1 VLRLRSMGPHGETAG
16 ERSEAATRTRQIED
30 FEYHWDG
37 AFTGTVYAAGKF
49 TTIYTANG
57 QTVTGANITDLRGE
71 ARNYYA
77 HMHASRSST

>member
-1 VLRLRSMGPHGETAG
+1 MGPHGQSAG
-16 ERSEAATRTRQIED
+16 ERSEAATAARTRATQIRD

-37 AFTGTVYAAGKF
+37 AFTGTVWEGGKF
-49 TTIYTANG
+49 RTTYAENG

-77 HMHASRSST
+77 HMHAHRSST